1 MIDVHAPE
9 HPIHGVR
16 EFLIHL
22 FTITVGLLI
31 ALGLENMVEWRHHVH
46 LKHQAE
52 ETMRQEIRANQ
63 KDLQEVVAAV
73 PREQESLRQIETFL
87 QARVAGKTP
96 EVHSL
101 QTGMVQATPQNAAW
115 QTAAA
120 TGALSFMDYDE
131 VQRFSSAYELQ
142 AKFER
147 FEDAALPPILG
158 IMASLATTD
167 KPETLT
173 PTQAEDALKEVHLAM
188 AHLYATKGLANDVN
202 KTYNEALKENK

>member
-1 MIDVHAPE
+1 MLDVHAPE

-16 EFLIHL
+16 EFLLHL

-52 ETMRQEIRANQ
+52 ETMRLEIRANQ
-63 KDLQEVVAAV
+63 KDLQQVVDAI
-73 PREQESLRQIETFL
+73 PREQESLKQIESFL

-96 EVHSL
+96 QVHSL
-101 QTGMVQATPQNAAW
+101 QTGMMQATPQTAAW
-115 QTAAA
+115 QTASA

-147 FEDAALPPILG
+147 FEDAALSPILG

-167 KPETLT
+167 KPENMT

-202 KTYNEALKENK
+202 KVYNEALKEK